1 MLNQYQKQTL
11 PFKEFIGLM
20 AMMMSLVALSID
32 SILPALESIGT
43 SMGNTNSNDNQL
55 MIAFFMVGLA
65 CGQLVFGPWSDSVGR
80 RKAML
85 VGLSIFFTGSVLAIY
100 STDYNTILFSRFLQG
115 IGVSAPRVLSMTI
128 IRDLF
133 QGRPMAKVMSF
144 VSMIFVFVPMLA
156 PMMGQAVLTLFN
168 WRAIFIF
175 IGLFGLILLS
185 WYLIR
190 QAETLD
196 PNDRTDFTWHRVKQ
210 GLNAVF
216 KNPVVIGYTLASG
229 FIFGP
234 FLFFLS
240 SSPQLFQVKYELAEN
255 FPYYFAGIS
264 SVLGGAA
271 LFNGKKVMKH
281 GMRKMAS
288 RALMVLASASCLF
301 ACITFYFNGLPPLWL
316 LTVYMVILF
325 VCIGLTS
332 GNLTSLA
339 MQPLGKM
346 AGIGAAITG
355 FLSTLLSVIIAVVIG
370 RFYNETTYPLTL
382 GFMVAAILSLLLF
395 KWIAAKELK
404 TSES

>member
-1 MLNQYQKQTL
+1 
-11 PFKEFIGLM
+11 
-20 AMMMSLVALSID
+20 
-32 SILPALESIGT
+32 
-43 SMGNTNSNDNQL
+43 
-55 MIAFFMVGLA
+55 
-65 CGQLVFGPWSDSVGR
+65 VGR

-332 GNLTSLA
+332 GNLTSLS

-346 AGIGAAITG
+346 AGIGAAIIG
-355 FLSTLLSVIIAVVIG
+355 FLSTFMSVIIAVVIG

-382 GFMVAAILSLLLF
+382 GFMVSAILSLLLF
-395 KWIAAKELK
+395 KWIAAKEVK